1 MSATQNEATPKRRQ
15 FRVPHVFVILFILI
29 IAAVILSYFAPA
41 GEYTRITT
49 DGRTVIDID
58 SYRNV
63 PNQPLSFSN
72 LITLVPDSMVAS
84 VIVMLI
90 FSVAGLEIILGTK
103 AIDSFLL
110 SFVMRNKG
118 KELMIV
124 CIVAVAYGLVGAIL
138 GWTYGFVPFIPI
150 TIAVAHSLGFDTV
163 FGAGMILLPAASGW
177 SSGVVNVYTTAVAQ
191 SIAGLPTFSGMG
203 FRIFGFVVFMA
214 VTLAFLIRKAS
225 QHRVRP
231 DGETEGIGGG
241 LTANADLELTGR
253 RKLVC
258 LWTLLGFAFLIYTTI
273 TLRWG
278 NLHIAG
284 IFMFIGIIGGFLYGF
299 NPDEISELF
308 IKGTKGIMAGA
319 LTVGIARAVM
329 MVMEKTMLLDSL
341 VHALGEILKLG
352 GSITGVVLMC
362 VVVTLFNGLVSSA
375 NGKVVTM
382 VPIMVPLADILGIR
396 RQAVVLAFCY
406 GDGFTNWFWP
416 TAGVIV
422 ASLGAA
428 KVRYEDWMR
437 FSWKIFLIYTA
448 VSCLLVA
455 IAQIVH
461 LGPF

>member
-1 MSATQNEATPKRRQ
+1 MSAQQSTAAPKKKR

-29 IAAVILSYFAPA
+29 IATVILSYFAPA
-41 GEYTRITT
+41 GEYTRVTV
-49 DGRTVIDID
+49 DGRTVIDIE
-58 SYRNV
+58 SFRNV
-63 PNQPLSFSN
+63 PNQPLSFSK
-72 LITLVPDSMVAS
+72 LITLIPDSMVAS
-84 VIVMLI
+84 VSVIIMLI
-90 FSVAGLEIILGTK
+90 FSVAGLEIILATK

-118 KELMIV
+118 KEMMIV
-124 CIVAVAYGLVGAIL
+124 CLVAVLYGLVGAIL

-150 TIAVAHSLGFDTV
+150 TIAVARSLGFNALY
-163 FGAGMILLPAASGW
+163 GAGMILLPAASGW

-191 SIAGLPTFSGMG
+191 SIAGLPTFSGMA
-203 FRIFGFVVFMA
+203 FRIFGFVVFML
-214 VTLAFLIRKAS
+214 VTIAFLIKQAPKNRIEADVEEGEAQVVS
-225 QHRVRP
+225 HR
-231 DGETEGIGGG
+231 DLQ
-241 LTANADLELTGR
+241 LTPR
-253 RKLVC
+253 RKMVC
-258 LWTLLGFAFLIYTTI
+258 LWTLAGFAFLVYTTI

-284 IFMFIGIIGGFLYGF
+284 IFMFMGIVGGFIYGF

-341 VHALGEILKLG
+341 VHALGEFMKLG
-352 GSITGVVLMC
+352 GSTTGVILMC
-362 VVVTLFNGLVSSA
+362 LTVTLFNGLVSSA

-428 KVRYEDWMR
+428 NVRYEDWMR
-437 FSWKIFLIYTA
+437 FSWKIFLAYTA
-448 VSCLLVA
+448 VSCVLVA
-455 IAQIVH
+455 IAQIIQ